1 MSNQEDMDKVL
12 DDIEDKLPEDEE
24 VSQEDIKAKAELEGE
39 EETQEE
45 TQEESPPGF
54 MNYEEW
60 VAAGKDPKKFRG
72 EEAYKDH
79 YDSLQ
84 EIRSLKDSVSSIA
97 DGMASWKET
106 QRAQENERVA
116 AAIAEAKAQ
125 LAKAEEEEDVAAA
138 LKAEREI
145 TALNAKTQKTD
156 EPAYTPNPVLVEFQS
171 KFPIIDPN
179 SPQFDKEFHSDMAMM
194 QGTILDKLTGGMPE
208 KIAALTPNQIQRS
221 LDLAYREAKGLHQDK
236 FTSPKNTRSSTPAAK
251 KKATPAP
258 DLKARLKGLG
268 ANSMNPNDKDPA
280 TDVYNMLKDINP
292 KKAEEFAAQLLGEA

>member
-1 MSNQEDMDKVL
+1 MSDQEEMDKVL
-12 DDIEDKLPEDEE
+12 DDIEGKLPEETLPGEPEIKDEPLE
-24 VSQEDIKAKAELEGE
+24 EPEIKEEPEDK
-39 EETQEE
+39 
-45 TQEESPPGF
+45 PPGY
-54 MNYEEW
+54 MGYEEW

-84 EIRSLKDSVSSIA
+84 EIRSLKNSVTSIA
-97 DGMASWKET
+97 DGMASWKEA
-106 QRAQENERVA
+106 QRTQENERVA
-116 AAIAEAKAQ
+116 AAIADAKVQ

-145 TALNAKTQKTD
+145 TALSAKTKDAD
-156 EPAYTPNPVLVEFQS
+156 EPIHQPNPVLVEFQG

-179 SPQFDKEFHSDMAMM
+179 SSQFDKEFHADMAMM

-236 FTSPKNTRSSTPAAK
+236 FTSPKNTRRSTPAAK
-251 KKATPAP
+251 KKASPAP
-258 DLKARLKGLG
+258 DLKAKLKGLG

-280 TDVYNMLKDINP
+280 TDIYNMLKEINP
-292 KKAEEFAAQLLGEA
+292 KKAEEFAAKLIGEA